1 MKNIDQNPEPVIDLG
16 KASAETKGT
25 AIFDVD
31 ESGGQLRYL
40 AGIADD

>member
-1 MKNIDQNPEPVIDLG
+1 MKDFNHNEEPVVDLG
-16 KASAETKGT
+16 QASAETKGT

-31 ESGGQLRYL
+31 VSGGELRYV